1 MFIDS
6 VSCPTNRR
14 TGAAVSASRI
24 KRDPSE
30 VLGSGAVFRQKRPA
44 TIDSIAIDADAA
56 VTPEIA
62 METATPS

>member
-6 VSCPTNRR
+6 VSCPPNRW

-44 TIDSIAIDADAA
+44 TIDSIAIDANAA
-56 VTPEIA
+56 LTPEMA
-62 METATPS
+62 MAASTPS